1 MSREIPKSPLPP
13 KADQEPL
20 EKVTASAVEGSETE
34 RDGGTQVRM
43 SLRLR
48 KKGGAK
54 KVKEV
59 GTSKINTKSEHTTEP
74 DSVEE
79 NPVEPSVE
87 TTKHDDITTAPLTS
101 ERTSSAT
108 PITNEPPHPIEAERE
123 RKVES
128 PRQEEGETVA
138 EKYESR
144 LGETVAEKYES
155 RLVEVGETYVKK
167 HRSPLVVKVGETCV
181 KSKPALPCP
190 VEVGKTYV
198 KNRDSPH
205 VAGGVSR
212 VNASPTLADAKE
224 NLPPERHGLRAV
236 GKVISMNDLR
246 KLR

>member
-1 MSREIPKSPLPP
+1 MSREIPKSPVQR
-13 KADQEPL
+13 KADQEQV
-20 EKVTASAVEGSETE
+20 EKVTVSSVEGNETE

-54 KVKEV
+54 KMKEV

-74 DSVEE
+74 DSGEE

-87 TTKHDDITTAPLTS
+87 TTEHNDITTAPLTS

-108 PITNEPPHPIEAERE
+108 PITNEPPHPVEAERACVE
-123 RKVES
+123 NKGES
-128 PRQEEGETVA
+128 PRREE
-138 EKYESR
+138 
-144 LGETVAEKYES
+144 GETVAEKYES

-205 VAGGVSR
+205 VAGGVSC

-224 NLPPERHGLRAV
+224 NLPPERRGLRAV